1 MAATDIQT
9 ATPLRDRLEPYI
21 AIIGPLVMILAV
33 LVYMG
38 IIAPLFGSEHALR
51 YFRATNF
58 NLIMLDAA
66 LYMPMAMAMT
76 FVITQRGIDLSIG
89 SIAALSCICMAFLI
103 KKYGFSVYVAMPI
116 ALALGALMGLIN
128 GLIIT
133 RFKVPDLIGTLAM
146 DLVYRGLALVIAKG
160 LVLSRFPDVLKGV
173 GRGQITLYEGPHPVT
188 GEDWLV
194 NIPVPV
200 LIGIAT
206 MVIGWFI
213 LRKTYFG
220 RYTIAIGSSPE
231 SAEMTGISV
240 NRHKIHAYVLCG
252 FCAALAGIML
262 TGKLNAIQATSAPY
276 FNLHVIAAVVVGGT
290 SLFGGRASIL
300 GSFAG
305 VLLLA
310 MMINALVTLR
320 IEFFWQSVASG
331 VVIVSSVALYT
342 WMQQKDRDGSGGW
355 FASLKTPDG
364 KKLLRLCA
372 VILGALV
379 VLWGIGALTAIDPN
393 ATG

>member
-1 MAATDIQT
+1 MTVETMNTIS
-9 ATPLRDRLEPYI
+9 LRDRLEPYI
-21 AIIGPLVMILAV
+21 AIIGPLVMIVAV

-38 IIAPLFGSEHALR
+38 VIAPLFGSDHALR
-51 YFRATNF
+51 YFRASNF
-58 NLIMLDAA
+58 NLILLDAA
-66 LYMPMAMAMT
+66 LYLPMAMAMT

-89 SIAALSCICMAFLI
+89 SIAALSSICMAFLI
-103 KKYGFSVYVAMPI
+103 KQYGYSVYVAIPI
-116 ALALGALMGLIN
+116 ALMLGALMGLVN

-133 RFKVPDLIGTLAM
+133 RLKVPDLIGTLAM

-160 LVLSRFPDVLKGV
+160 LVLSRFPDLLKEI
-173 GRGQITLYEGPHPVT
+173 GRGQIKIYEGPHPRT
-188 GEDWLV
+188 GEDWIV
-194 NIPVPV
+194 NIPIPV
-200 LIGIAT
+200 IIGIAT
-206 MVIGWFI
+206 MLIGWFL

-240 NRHKIHAYVLCG
+240 NRQKIYAYVLCG

-290 SLFGGRASIL
+290 SLFGGRASII

-331 VVIVSSVALYT
+331 VVIVSAVALYT
-342 WMQQKDRDGSGGW
+342 WMQQKDRDGMGGFLSG
-355 FASLKTPDG
+355 LQTPDA
-364 KKLLRLCA
+364 KKLLRFSVAIIGVLS
-372 VILGALV
+372 AL
-379 VLWGIGALTAIDPN
+379 LAIGAILAVDPTP
-393 ATG
+393 TG